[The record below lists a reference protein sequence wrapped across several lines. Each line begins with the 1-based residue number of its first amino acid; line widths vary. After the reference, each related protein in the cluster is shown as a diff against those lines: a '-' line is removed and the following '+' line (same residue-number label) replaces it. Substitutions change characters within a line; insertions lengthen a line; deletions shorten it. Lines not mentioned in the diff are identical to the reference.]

1 MSSHQ
6 LLGTEVEG
14 RTVVQRGAS
23 DTSVPMVGAKK
34 VKGYRGSADRLSRAV
49 VMTIKK
55 YLAIS
60 YQENH
65 ERFGKVSVDDYPFKQ
80 NYNTLPD
87 KAAMQYFVTALNAV
101 TKKLKAWD
109 FVARANEVEAKHV
122 GFRRNDSAL
131 ARPGSARAPE
141 AFIYSNTSGGTVFR
155 TVYIHSTNRGAFKMG
170 PSTKKAG
177 PISIERSWS
186 WGSQYEHLSPEMVE
200 CLPSD
205 WTDWVNAAFD
215 RSQAYYGDRE
225 RVKKIGQ
232 YEGEIKSLV
241 ESYMPRTQ
249 KQLDQWNDPEWVA
262 EYVANQVQGLTVQLN
277 DYADRLK
284 RATDNLN
291 DLKGGEEE

>member
-1 MSSHQ
+1 MSSNQ

-49 VMTIKK
+49 VMTIKR

-65 ERFGKVSVDDYPFKQ
+65 ESFGKVSVDDYPFKQ
-80 NYNTLPD
+80 NYNMLPD
-87 KAAMQYFVTALNAV
+87 KAAMKYFVNALNAV

-109 FVARANEVEAKHV
+109 FVARANEVEIKYV
-122 GFRRNDSAL
+122 GRRRTEN
-131 ARPGSARAPE
+131 PTVNEP
-141 AFIYSNTSGGTVFR
+141 FIYDNVNGGTKYR

-170 PSTKKAG
+170 PSTNKAG
-177 PISIERSWS
+177 PISIEQRWL

-205 WTDWVNAAFD
+205 WKDWVNAAFD
-215 RSQAYYGDRE
+215 RSEAHYGDRE
-225 RVKKIGQ
+225 RLKKINS
-232 YEGEIKSLV
+232 YESSIENLLEHHI
-241 ESYMPRTQ
+241 PRAEKKLQ
-249 KQLDQWNDPEWVA
+249 NWNDPVWVA
-262 EYVANQVQGLTVQLN
+262 DFIRTQVSKHREELANHVEQL
-277 DYADRLK
+277 R
-284 RATDNLN
+284 RAESLLAQ
-291 DLKGGEEE
+291 LKGGEEE

>member
-1 MSSHQ
+1 MNVSK

-34 VKGYRGSADRLSRAV
+34 VKGYRGSTDRLSRAV

-80 NYNTLPD
+80 NYNMLPD
-87 KAAMQYFVTALNAV
+87 KAAMQFFVTALNAV

-109 FVARANEVEAKHV
+109 FAARANEVQVRHV
-122 GFRRNDSAL
+122 GVRRIKTVRGDNQ
-131 ARPGSARAPE
+131 PE
-141 AFIYSNTSGGTVFR
+141 PFIHAGVSGGTVFR
-155 TVYIHSTNRGAFKMG
+155 TVFIHSTNRGAFKMG

-241 ESYMPRTQ
+241 ESYMPRVQ

-262 EYVANQVQGLTVQLN
+262 EYVANQVQQLTGELN
-277 DYADRLK
+277 RHQDRLK
-284 RATDNLN
+284 AIKDNLN

>member
-1 MSSHQ
+1 MNTYE

-14 RTVVQRGAS
+14 RTVVERGAS

-49 VMTIKK
+49 VMTIKR

-60 YQENH
+60 YQKNH
-65 ERFGKVSVDDYPFKQ
+65 ENFGKVSVDDYPFKQ
-80 NYNTLPD
+80 NYNMLPD
-87 KAAMQYFVTALNAV
+87 KAAMQFFVTALNAV

-109 FVARANEVEAKHV
+109 FAARANEVEVRHV
-122 GFRRNDSAL
+122 GFRHN
-131 ARPGSARAPE
+131 SARAPE

-177 PISIERSWS
+177 PISIKQRWS
-186 WGSQYEHLSPEMVE
+186 WGSQYENLSPEMVE

-225 RVKKIGQ
+225 RVKKISQ

-241 ESYMPRTQ
+241 ESYMPRVQ

-262 EYVANQVQGLTVQLN
+262 EYVANRVRQLTGELN
-277 DYADRLK
+277 DYQDRLK
-284 RATDNLN
+284 RITDNVTE
-291 DLKGGEEE
+291 LKGGEEE

>member
-6 LLGTEVEG
+6 LLGTKVEG

-34 VKGYRGSADRLSRAV
+34 IKGYRGSADRLSRAV
-49 VMTIKK
+49 VMTIKR

-80 NYNTLPD
+80 NYNMLPD
-87 KAAMQYFVTALNAV
+87 KAAMNYFVAALNAV

-109 FVARANEVEAKHV
+109 FVARANEVQVRHV
-122 GFRRNDSAL
+122 GVRRIKTVRGDNQ
-131 ARPGSARAPE
+131 PE
-141 AFIYSNTSGGTVFR
+141 PFIHAGVSGGTVFR
-155 TVYIHSTNRGAFKMG
+155 TVFIHSTNRGAFKMG

-177 PISIERSWS
+177 PISIDQRWGWS
-186 WGSQYEHLSPEMVE
+186 SQHGHLSPEMVE

-215 RSQAYYGDRE
+215 RSQAYYGDHE
-225 RVKKIGQ
+225 RRKKIGQ

-241 ESYMPRTQ
+241 ESYMPRVQ

-262 EYVANQVQGLTVQLN
+262 EYVANQVQQLTGELN
-277 DYADRLK
+277 RHQDRLK
-284 RATDNLN
+284 AIKDNLS

>member
-1 MSSHQ
+1 MNVSK

-49 VMTIKK
+49 VMTIKR

-65 ERFGKVSVDDYPFKQ
+65 ERFGKVSVDDYPFKKS
-80 NYNTLPD
+80 NVNLPD

-109 FVARANEVEAKHV
+109 FVARANEVQVRHV
-122 GFRRNDSAL
+122 GFRRIKTDRGYNQ
-131 ARPGSARAPE
+131 PQP
-141 AFIYSNTSGGTVFR
+141 FIHAGVSGGTVFR

-170 PSTKKAG
+170 PSTQKAG

-241 ESYMPRTQ
+241 ESYMPRVQ

-262 EYVANQVQGLTVQLN
+262 EYVANQVQQLTGELN
-277 DYADRLK
+277 RHQDRLK
-284 RATDNLN
+284 AIKDNLS

>member
-6 LLGTEVEG
+6 LLGTKVEG

-49 VMTIKK
+49 VMTIKR

-65 ERFGKVSVDDYPFKQ
+65 KRFGKVSVDDYPFKQ
-80 NYNTLPD
+80 SHANLPD
-87 KAAMQYFVTALNAV
+87 KAAMLYFVAALNNV

-109 FVARANEVEAKHV
+109 FVARANEVEVRYISYRH
-122 GFRRNDSAL
+122 NDSAL

-141 AFIYSNTSGGTVFR
+141 PFIYDGVSGGTKYR

-170 PSTKKAG
+170 PSTKKSG
-177 PISIERSWS
+177 PISIERIWS

-225 RVKKIGQ
+225 RLKKIGQ
-232 YEGEIKSLV
+232 YEKEIKSLV
-241 ESYMPRTQ
+241 ESYIPRTQ
-249 KQLDQWNDPEWVA
+249 KQLDQWNDPEWLA
-262 EYVANQVQGLTVQLN
+262 EYVANQVQHLTGELN
-277 DYADRLK
+277 RHQDRLK
-284 RATDNLN
+284 TVRDNLN